1 MWSQTHQAE
10 HERIEEGELSAVSVS
25 IFLPFPHKSRSLSQV
40 PIPRTGASEGFGR
53 TTTAHRLLSPLGW
66 RERGCKEKN
75 SCGAPTFSLGQQ
87 TSSFEPLGVSTK
99 ESGGPSILKLA
110 SPNLNSL
117 LTSPPAAAYIWR
129 QGSPLI
135 GQSTQTHKTSTST
148 TASDG
153 RRPLLVGCLGA
164 VKWDQAVKSSRLT
177 LWFWGQEAG
186 RSLRK
191 TSPIA

>member
-1 MWSQTHQAE
+1 MDLCRYRSFCVFSPHKQIPLAGSDTENWSFSGVL
-10 HERIEEGELSAVSVS
+10 GEL
-25 IFLPFPHKSRSLSQV
+25 LKH
-40 PIPRTGASEGFGR
+40 TGCCSHSGGR
-53 TTTAHRLLSPLGW
+53 G
-66 RERGCKEKN
+66 RGGAKEKN

-87 TSSFEPLGVSTK
+87 TSGFEPLGVSTK
-99 ESGGPSILKLA
+99 ESGGPSILMLA
-110 SPNLNSL
+110 SLNPNSL

-135 GQSTQTHKTSTST
+135 GRSMQTHKTSTST
-148 TASDG
+148 AASDG

-164 VKWDQAVKSSRLT
+164 VNWDQAVKSSWLT

-191 TSPIA
+191 TSPLA